1 MAFSNFQYPDVLDR
15 FGLTWEA
22 APDLFANVLPVAP
35 SPEFTAWFGVG
46 APLAVTIN
54 NEKARSEWLIAPVL
68 GEFWRRYAGR
78 ISLFSGVEF
87 IADPAAGLTGYC
99 DFLICNAPQ
108 RPDVV
113 APVVFV
119 VEAKREDVNAVL
131 GQCIAGMVGAARFNQ
146 ARGTPADPIYGCIT
160 TGSVWKFLRLSG
172 SKVTFDL
179 TEYGISQVDRILGIL
194 TTVVGPAPARSAA

>member
-1 MAFSNFQYPDVLDR
+1 MAFSDFQYPDVLAR

-22 APDLFANVLPVAP
+22 APDLFAGVPPVPP

-78 ISLFSGVEF
+78 ISLFSGTDF
-87 IADPAAGLTGYC
+87 AADPAAGLTGYC
-99 DFLICNAPQ
+99 DFLICASPQ
-108 RPDVV
+108 RPDIVS
-113 APVVFV
+113 PVVFV
-119 VEAKREDVNAVL
+119 VEAKREDVNAGL
-131 GQCIAGMVGAARFNQ
+131 GQCIAGMVGASRFNQ
-146 ARGTPADPIYGCIT
+146 ARGGPAGPITGCIT

-172 SKVTFDL
+172 PTVTFDL
-179 TEYGISQVDRILGIL
+179 TEYTVSQVDKLLGIL
-194 TTVVGPAPARSAA
+194 TAVVGPVPVKSVA